1 MAKSRKNIKS
11 MVKSFSNKA
20 LPIVNTGLKKT
31 GVAAKKVAIASQ
43 HILEKGVSTIYGTIA
58 SGINLGVKT
67 ISKGIKSSKKMNKKT
82 KKNRR
87 R

>member
-31 GVAAKKVAIASQ
+31 GVAAKTKT
-43 HILEKGVSTIYGTIA
+43 STLKLSKNY
-58 SGINLGVKT
+58 VKT
-67 ISKGIKSSKKMNKKT
+67 YKGQG
-82 KKNRR
+82 R
-87 R
+87 